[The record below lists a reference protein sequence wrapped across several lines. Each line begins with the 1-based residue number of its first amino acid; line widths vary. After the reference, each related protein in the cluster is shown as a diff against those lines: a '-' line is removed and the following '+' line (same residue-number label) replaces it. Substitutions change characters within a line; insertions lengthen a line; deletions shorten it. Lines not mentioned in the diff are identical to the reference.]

1 MGQGKDEL
9 RPWLLGRAAWR
20 RRGLRRGDFVRPCV
34 TVSGY
39 GCAPACGAYHGGA
52 GNDKNG
58 AGGSAPLPPAA
69 ALRGRGGLSR
79 GTSPRLGP
87 LPLPGHFCSEN
98 GEVFPFMA
106 TSAGNMGML
115 LPFMAIYA
123 LNLGRFTLHCQFC
136 SKPGAA
142 FASSSRFPP
151 GYECLVPFRARL
163 VPNMRILSPFN
174 SFVFAKSGDAFPF
187 RTIFALSLGTV
198 CP

>member
-1 MGQGKDEL
+1 MSGFGVILGQGKDEL

-34 TVSGY
+34 TVGAGGWSAGY
-39 GCAPACGAYHGGA
+39 DTYHGGA

-106 TSAGNMGML
+106 TSAGNVGML
-115 LPFMAIYA
+115 LPFMAISA
-123 LNLGRFTLHCQFC
+123 ANTGMVVLLG
-136 SKPGAA
+136 
-142 FASSSRFPP
+142 
-151 GYECLVPFRARL
+151 LVL
-163 VPNMRILSPFN
+163 L
-174 SFVFAKSGDAFPF
+174 
-187 RTIFALSLGTV
+187 
-198 CP
+198 